1 MGAQNY
7 RAFFDEALRQIEEEF
22 KQKGQENDFSM
33 WIKRIEYVEDTPSSI
48 TVSVPSDFFWA
59 YMMQHGYIAIIEER
73 IKNLLGQE
81 IPINHVA
88 SNKPIATAREPIASA
103 REPIASAREPIA
115 SAREP
120 IAAATKPS
128 APQEQATPAMQAE
141 ATAYSE
147 SAKPTDSAENGN
159 DEREE
164 PLRERLPVRKHPQLL
179 EKYIFETFVPGDN
192 SDFAYKASVAVANN
206 PGQND
211 RYNPLILYG
220 GVGLGKTHLM
230 QSIGN
235 RVYQREGDAVKI
247 CCISAENFTNE
258 FTSSLAAQRI
268 DKFKSKYRGLDLLL
282 LDDIHFLINKKGIQ
296 EELFHTF
303 DALRSKKAQMVF
315 TCDRPIPELKGI
327 EERLATRFNWGTAID
342 LQPPDYETRRAIL
355 QKKLDILDKHIPPE
369 VVDYIA
375 KNMQTNVRDLEQC
388 LNKMLGYAELVQKPL
403 TIDIAQKELRDSFSQ
418 PANGS
423 LTVEIIQKVVAN
435 HYNVSLNDMKS
446 IKRNK
451 RVVVP
456 RQIAIYIARSLLDI
470 SYPDLGYEFGGRD
483 HTSIMHSYNKV
494 ADQIRMDSNFDAQVQ
509 ALVKEIKDYKK

>member
-22 KQKGQENDFSM
+22 RQKGQENDYSM
-33 WIKRIEYVEDTPSSI
+33 WIKRIEYLEDTPSSI

-59 YMMQHGYIAIIEER
+59 YMTQHGYIAIIEER
-73 IKNLLGQE
+73 IKNLLGQD
-81 IPINHVA
+81 IPISHVA
-88 SNKPIATAREPIASA
+88 SNKPVAPAS
-103 REPIASAREPIA
+103 PP
-115 SAREP
+115 
-120 IAAATKPS
+120 
-128 APQEQATPAMQAE
+128 APKAVPLQT
-141 ATAYSE
+141 E
-147 SAKPTDSAENGN
+147 S
-159 DEREE
+159 DEKQDREE
-164 PLRERLPVRKHPQLL
+164 PRASASRTEENPQKTVSVRKHPQLL

-192 SDFAYKASVAVANN
+192 SDFAYKASLAVANN

-235 RVYQREGDAVKI
+235 QVYKNKGDEAKI

-258 FTSSLAAQRI
+258 FTSSLAAQKI
-268 DKFKSKYRGLDLLL
+268 DKFKNKYRGLDLLL

-342 LQPPDYETRRAIL
+342 LQPPDYEPRRAIL
-355 QKKLDILDKHIPPE
+355 QKKLAILDKHIPPD

-423 LTVEIIQKVVAN
+423 ITVEIIQKVVAN
-435 HYNVSLNDMKS
+435 RYNVSLNDMKS

-456 RQIAIYIARSLLDI
+456 RQVACYIARNLLDI

-483 HTSIMHSYNKV
+483 HTSIMHSCKKV
-494 ADQIRMDSNFDAQVQ
+494 EDQIKMDSNFDAQVQ